1 MNAAQESTKCIEGLH
16 MMHIDDAVLI
26 VGAFQPWHLVQ
37 KHQLGNPNQQLSAPN
52 QNISRSD
59 DCLA

>member
-1 MNAAQESTKCIEGLH
+1 
-16 MMHIDDAVLI
+16 MHIDDAVLI

>member
-1 MNAAQESTKCIEGLH
+1 

-26 VGAFQPWHLVQ
+26 VGSFQPWHLVQ

-52 QNISRSD
+52 QLN
-59 DCLA
+59 